1 VPSDAEL
8 QKLVTLYNQGRIDE
22 ALVSANELLAA
33 NPRDAMLH
41 NMAGVLSARLSS
53 YEDALEHY
61 DKALIFRPDYAEASN
76 NRGNTLASLGRFDDA
91 IASFRRALEKMPDYV
106 AAHNNLGSALHA
118 AGRYGEAVQSLQQAL
133 RLKPDYAE
141 AHNNLGN
148 SLAAIGRHDDAIRSF
163 SSALRY
169 QPTLAQ
175 AHVGMGRALNELG
188 YHREAIGSIR
198 KGIELDGRSATW
210 HNDLGN
216 AFSDFGN
223 PDEAVQSYRAA
234 LALDPEMPQIHSNL
248 GNVLCDLGRY
258 DDAAASYETAL
269 QLQPNF
275 AEAHFN
281 LSVIRSFS
289 ESDTRFERLQAL
301 AQTPTLSESDRCY
314 LNFALGK
321 AYEDIGDLDQSF
333 VYLQEGNRLRKAI
346 LAYDIGTDRAQIE
359 QIRSLNVPKL
369 EETDEA
375 VANPRPIF
383 IVGMP
388 RSGTTLAEQILASHS
403 DVHGAGELRT
413 AARILEPL
421 LRHLESQRNT
431 KVDAAVISRL
441 RKEYLYET
449 RLISE
454 GAPVVVDKMP
464 GNFRFV
470 NLLLAAF
477 PEARVVNMK
486 RNPVAT
492 CWSMYKRLLNGN
504 GFTNDLQ
511 DLGEYY
517 VLYDEL
523 MADWRERFPE
533 RVFELD
539 YEILTE
545 NQAAESRRLLEYC
558 GLPWEDACLEFH
570 KTQRT
575 VRTASGNQ
583 VRQKMYTGSS
593 EAWRK
598 YENHLG
604 PLLSA
609 LKANT

>member
-41 NMAGVLSARLSS
+41 NMAGVLCARLSS
-53 YEDALEHY
+53 FEEALEHY
-61 DKALIFRPDYAEASN
+61 DKALTFRPEYAEACN
-76 NRGNTLASLGRFDDA
+76 NRGNTLASLGRYEEAFA
-91 IASFRRALEKMPDYV
+91 AFRRALKEMPDYV
-106 AAHNNLGSALHA
+106 AAHNNLGSALLTV
-118 AGRYGEAVQSLQQAL
+118 GRYEDAVQSLQQAL

-148 SLAAIGRHDDAIRSF
+148 SLAAMGRHDDAIHSF
-163 SSALRY
+163 TSALRY
-169 QPTLAQ
+169 RPSLAQ
-175 AHVGMGRALNELG
+175 AHVGLGRALNKLG
-188 YHREAIGSIR
+188 FHREAIGSISR
-198 KGIELDGRSATW
+198 GIELDGRLATW

-216 AFSDFGN
+216 ALSDVGK
-223 PDEAVQSYRAA
+223 PEEAVQSYRAA
-234 LALDPEMPQIHSNL
+234 LALDPEMSQLHSNL

-258 DDAAASYETAL
+258 EDAAASYETAL

-281 LSVIRSFS
+281 LGVICSYS
-289 ESDTRFERLQAL
+289 ESDTRFARLREL

-314 LNFALGK
+314 LSFALGK

-333 VYLQEGNRLRKAI
+333 QYLQQGNRLRKKM
-346 LAYDIGTDRAQIE
+346 LAYDIRVDRAQIE
-359 QIRSLNVPKL
+359 QIRLLNVPEL
-369 EETDEA
+369 QATDEV

-383 IVGMP
+383 IVGML

-403 DVHGAGELRT
+403 DVHGAGELHT
-413 AARILEPL
+413 ASRLLEPL
-421 LRHLESQRNT
+421 LRHMESQGS
-431 KVDAAVISRL
+431 KQVDTAVISRL
-441 RKEYLYET
+441 RKDYLHET
-449 RLISE
+449 RLISA
-454 GAPVVVDKMP
+454 GASVVVDKMP

-470 NLLLAAF
+470 NLLLAAI

-492 CWSMYKRLLNGN
+492 CWSMYKRLLNAN

-517 VLYDEL
+517 LLYDEL
-523 MADWRERFPE
+523 MADWRERFPQ
-533 RVFELD
+533 RIYELD
-539 YEILTE
+539 YEALTE
-545 NQAAESRRLLEYC
+545 HQEAESRRLLEYC
-558 GLPWEDACLEFH
+558 GLSWEDACLEFH
-570 KTQRT
+570 KTRRT

-593 EAWRK
+593 QAWRK
-598 YENHLG
+598 YEKHLG